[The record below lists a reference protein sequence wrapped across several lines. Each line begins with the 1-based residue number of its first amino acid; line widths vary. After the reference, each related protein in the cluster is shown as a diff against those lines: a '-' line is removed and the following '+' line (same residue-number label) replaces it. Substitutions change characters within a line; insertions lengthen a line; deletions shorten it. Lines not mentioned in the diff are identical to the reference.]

1 MGSRGG
7 GQALYEMGVFDAY
20 HHHTV
25 NFVFGNGGMG
35 ISNQF
40 FFLTSNIFYSLYLQ
54 TTGAGLDYL
63 NPGSLIPPSNNTY
76 LKQLSGSG
84 VQHQTINQSGAS
96 SLQEQQHQQHQQ
108 QHHEQQHHE
117 QQQQQQQQ
125 PIRYTAAMMAS
136 TNAQGANN
144 SLLNQSQASPIL
156 SSTNSQQFNQQFLA
170 AQQQQTNS
178 QNKTFNMGG
187 ITVMEPPSSSN
198 IPVPQ
203 LGGVGGVVMGGNS
216 NNRGGGHAMIG
227 MNGDGLLYPIKQQQ
241 QYQQSQQQQLNQTV
255 VTSNT
260 ASTIINIASG
270 GRASAPPPQSTS
282 QPPAH
287 QFPLPPGGMTTMV
300 MNNAAIRAYT
310 ASSLQMRVAELHQEL
325 GGNGEG
331 SKGSQQRQQQPQ
343 QGGQGTTTVIQTVP
357 AGAIP
362 VVLTPNPTP
371 PPHIVGPPSAQQG
384 GPPGGRPLSR
394 GGPSP
399 IYTTHPGPQQFVT
412 VQTIPQP
419 LPLPMQMQPAVETA
433 VDSEQQT
440 RENNAVQ
447 ELSLFLRDAKIEGNN
462 SNSNNNS
469 SGSSS
474 NSGSKNISTRGLA
487 ILYASSLHV
496 PDVRSTCEAF
506 GALESFRSD
515 FGESYGVYFATYYD
529 LRSAQLAVGELPK
542 VLNNKGQQQS
552 ANKKDGGSG
561 RVQVKYCVPLNSSS
575 AMDESLLM
583 ISKLPSTVDEQD
595 LSQVLSSF
603 GEVRAIHYQAN
614 MSDEDEEG
622 NELTSYLVEFYD
634 VQDAR
639 QALLEL
645 EQTNPWGNA
654 VGVKVGSR
662 SPAKRKQGKDLIM
675 LTSRWRQDNNSA
687 ATTPTPQTT
696 QTSGGDAVSGASTV
710 SATPSPSPP
719 AQPYQIE
726 TAASSQTERISHV
739 DPHHEQQ
746 QYQQQSYYH
755 QYPGQQQYQLVIG
768 PDGQYQ
774 YALMPPQ
781 MVGHYGHPPPMVIDP
796 QTGQQQHVM
805 YAHDPYMQHHPHHM
819 NPQQQYHI
827 QYAANGVPQYA
838 PAMPGMVQGDANQQS
853 MPPTMIR
860 MPSDVNSSSLS
871 SGSQLS
877 PGGTRLRGSHG
888 TTVKSTASI
897 GSGSSRNNS
906 GSGSRQNCEDDSN
919 NNLTLSIDNVRT
931 GKDRRSS
938 LMVRNIPNKYTQQM
952 LLSEFAAAGH
962 GSTKMDFFY
971 LPIDFKNKCNRGYA
985 FVNFVDYKDII
996 PFFDEYN
1003 SRGWKRFN
1011 SDKICDITY
1020 ARIQGKAAM
1029 LKRFENSALME
1040 KDDEYRPKVFVSHGE
1055 RKGEIENLQ
1064 YRGTDKSP
1072 LE

>member
-1 MGSRGG
+1 M
-7 GQALYEMGVFDAY
+7 
-20 HHHTV
+20 
-25 NFVFGNGGMG
+25 
-35 ISNQF
+35 
-40 FFLTSNIFYSLYLQ
+40 
-54 TTGAGLDYL
+54 
-63 NPGSLIPPSNNTY
+63 
-76 LKQLSGSG
+76 
-84 VQHQTINQSGAS
+84 
-96 SLQEQQHQQHQQ
+96 
-108 QHHEQQHHE
+108 
-117 QQQQQQQQ
+117 
-125 PIRYTAAMMAS
+125 
-136 TNAQGANN
+136 
-144 SLLNQSQASPIL
+144 
-156 SSTNSQQFNQQFLA
+156 
-170 AQQQQTNS
+170 
-178 QNKTFNMGG
+178 
-187 ITVMEPPSSSN
+187 
-198 IPVPQ
+198 
-203 LGGVGGVVMGGNS
+203 
-216 NNRGGGHAMIG
+216 
-227 MNGDGLLYPIKQQQ
+227 
-241 QYQQSQQQQLNQTV
+241 
-255 VTSNT
+255 
-260 ASTIINIASG
+260 
-270 GRASAPPPQSTS
+270 
-282 QPPAH
+282 
-287 QFPLPPGGMTTMV
+287 
-300 MNNAAIRAYT
+300 
-310 ASSLQMRVAELHQEL
+310 
-325 GGNGEG
+325 
-331 SKGSQQRQQQPQ
+331 
-343 QGGQGTTTVIQTVP
+343 
-357 AGAIP
+357 
-362 VVLTPNPTP
+362 
-371 PPHIVGPPSAQQG
+371 
-384 GPPGGRPLSR
+384 
-394 GGPSP
+394 
-399 IYTTHPGPQQFVT
+399 
-412 VQTIPQP
+412 
-419 LPLPMQMQPAVETA
+419 
-433 VDSEQQT
+433 
-440 RENNAVQ
+440 
-447 ELSLFLRDAKIEGNN
+447 
-462 SNSNNNS
+462 
-469 SGSSS
+469 
-474 NSGSKNISTRGLA
+474 
-487 ILYASSLHV
+487 
-496 PDVRSTCEAF
+496 
-506 GALESFRSD
+506 
-515 FGESYGVYFATYYD
+515 
-529 LRSAQLAVGELPK
+529 
-542 VLNNKGQQQS
+542 
-552 ANKKDGGSG
+552 
-561 RVQVKYCVPLNSSS
+561 
-575 AMDESLLM
+575 
-583 ISKLPSTVDEQD
+583 
-595 LSQVLSSF
+595 
-603 GEVRAIHYQAN
+603 
-614 MSDEDEEG
+614 
-622 NELTSYLVEFYD
+622 EFYD

-726 TAASSQTERISHV
+726 TVASSQTERISHV

-796 QTGQQQHVM
+796 HTGQQQHVM
-805 YAHDPYMQHHPHHM
+805 YAHDPYTQHHPHHM

-860 MPSDVNSSSLS
+860 MTSDVNSSSLS

-1064 YRGTDKSP
+1064 YRGMDKSP